1 MNYLL
6 TPVSS
11 NRKTGPIAVTT
22 NSKATC
28 PDACP
33 FKARGC
39 YAASGVLNI
48 HWLAVTRGINAR
60 GGQAG
65 TDFKGFLNGL
75 NSLPVGQ
82 LTRLNQAGDLPG
94 TNNTIDGRKLS
105 AIVKAGKGKR
115 FFTYTHKP
123 VIVKVKGQK
132 RVNSRTVARN
142 RAHIKTAN
150 QNGTVINLSG
160 NNLKH
165 ADQLKALNIGPVV
178 CVLPLGAPN
187 VLFTPAGNKV
197 VKCPAQT
204 KEYVTCSTCKLCAQ
218 GKRSVIVGFEAHGMA
233 KRKVSEIVG
242 L

>member
-6 TPVSS
+6 TPVSG

-39 YAASGVLNI
+39 YAASGMLSL
-48 HWLAVTRGINAR
+48 HWLAVSRGITAR

-65 TDFKGFLNGL
+65 TDFKGHVAGL
-75 NSLPVGQ
+75 RALPVGQ
-82 LTRLNQAGDLPG
+82 LTRLDQAGDLPG
-94 TNNTIDGRKLS
+94 VNNQIDGRKLR
-105 AIVKAGKGKR
+105 AIVKAGVGKR
-115 FFTYTHKP
+115 FFSYTHKP

-132 RVNSRTVARN
+132 RVNARIVKRN
-142 RAHIKTAN
+142 RAHVKAAN
-150 QNGTVINLSG
+150 AGGTVINLSG
-160 NNLKH
+160 NNLEH

-178 CVLPLGAPN
+178 TVLPLGAPN
-187 VLFTPAGNKV
+187 VLFTPAGHKV

-204 KEYVTCSTCKLCAQ
+204 RENVTCSTCKLCSV
-218 GKRSVIVGFEAHGMA
+218 GTRSVIVGFEAHGMG
-233 KRKVSEIVG
+233 KKNVSAVASR
-242 L
+242 